1 MLAGGASEKRLVLI
15 DPDDRSRALL
25 AARLVSL
32 GFVVD
37 VAPDAATGAEVALAS
52 PPSAVIADLWMRGIS
67 GVQLCRLLRAEVA
80 TKDVPIVLRAQTE
93 DPRSR
98 FWAEQAGAA
107 GLVSKGRM
115 GDLARLLRTV
125 TDRAPSGDGFFI
137 HLAEGR
143 FEIRDRIAH
152 HLDAALFESVIA
164 AEIRML
170 GNALTFEKLFDAF
183 SQLAARLM
191 TYRWL
196 AVLTNGP
203 NARFAIHAHP
213 RAVATAEAEVRLALD
228 VDARCKALQIADEDA
243 HERVESE
250 RIHVREVTF
259 GSMVMGRIAV
269 MGPDA
274 PFDHGVADL
283 VGLLGRELGGSIR
296 MTSLVE
302 QANRLAT
309 TDPLTG
315 LMNRRAFANTLT
327 AESARA
333 ERCGAELS
341 VLLLDIDHFKSIN
354 DRYGHPTGDAVIAHL
369 GATVASVVRPYDSIA
384 RWGGEEFVLLLP
396 NADGDSAAV
405 VAERI
410 RQAIERTNV
419 TAVSGET
426 VKFTASI
433 GVATRVRSEAHEAL
447 IERADQAMYQA
458 KTSGRNRV
466 IVSPEPVDVRPVKL
480 AG

>member
-1 MLAGGASEKRLVLI
+1 MIAGPSEKRLVLI

-37 VAPDAATGAEVALAS
+37 VAPDAATGAELALAS

-67 GVQLCRLLRAEVA
+67 GVQLCRLLRAEAA

-125 TDRAPSGDGFFI
+125 TDRAPVGDGFFM

-164 AEIRML
+164 AEVRML
-170 GNALTFEKLFDAF
+170 GTAFTFKKLFDAF
-183 SQLAARLM
+183 SQLAARVM

-196 AVLTNGP
+196 AVLTDGP
-203 NARFAIHAHP
+203 GARFAIHAHP
-213 RAVATAEAEVRLALD
+213 RSVATAEAEVRLALD
-228 VDARCKALQIADEDA
+228 VDARCTAFQIVDEDA
-243 HERVESE
+243 HERAESE
-250 RIHVREVTF
+250 RIHVREITF
-259 GSMVMGRIAV
+259 GSMVMGRLAV

-274 PFDHGVADL
+274 PFDHGVGDL
-283 VGLLGRELGGSIR
+283 VGLLGRELGGAVR
-296 MTSLVE
+296 MTTLVE

-315 LMNRRAFANTLT
+315 LMNRRAFSNTLT
-327 AESARA
+327 AEAARA
-333 ERCGAELS
+333 ERCGASLS

-354 DRYGHPTGDAVIAHL
+354 DRYGHPTGDAVIAQL
-369 GATVASVVRPYDSIA
+369 GESIAAVVRPYDSIA
-384 RWGGEEFVLLLP
+384 RWGGEEFVVLLP
-396 NADGDSAAV
+396 NADSDNAAI

-410 RQAIERTNV
+410 RQQIERLSV
-419 TAVSGET
+419 TAVSGEI
-426 VKFTASI
+426 VRFTASV
-433 GVATRVRSEAHEAL
+433 GVATRVRHESHEAL
-447 IERADQAMYQA
+447 IERADQAMYLA

-466 IVSPEPVDVRPVKL
+466 CVASEPADVQPMKM